1 MAFDFYSQSILGGGV
16 NLGRTLV
23 QAKGAIGGMRHVFV
37 KLQGGADNGLVFPT
51 VGGII
56 TNPFPGPAKAFAGDL
71 AEYDPGIETA
81 EDATVQGATV
91 KLLKTYELNADA
103 DGATTVEITRTG
115 FSHIPFVGDI
125 IMIAPDEI
133 DGTGTASTIT
143 AVDTTTN
150 DDGDKIWSVTVDTAI
165 TGSEGDVLVECDSD
179 GNPIVTNPN
188 VILPCDYDFL
198 FNPSASISDLDGARY
213 LIAPILASEDVK
225 MYTAKMQALPAS
237 VKALNKSKVTGW
249 FNL

>member
-1 MAFDFYSQSILGGGV
+1 MANNFYSQSILGGGV
-16 NLGRTLV
+16 NLGRTLI

-51 VGGII
+51 VGGVI

-71 AEYDPGIETA
+71 AEYNPGIESD
-81 EDATVQGATV
+81 EGATV
-91 KLLKTYELNADA
+91 KLLKTYELKTAA
-103 DGATTVEITRTG
+103 ESSTTIEITRTG

-133 DGTGTASTIT
+133 DGTGTPSVVT
-143 AVDTTTN
+143 AVEATTN
-150 DDGDKIWSVTVDTAI
+150 DDGDKIWSVTVDAAI
-165 TGSEGDVLVECDSD
+165 SGDAEDVLVECDSD

-198 FNPSASISDLDGARY
+198 FNPSASISELDGARY
-213 LIAPILASEDVK
+213 FIAPILASEDVR